1 MLFVSDERGW
11 PPRSGYRRRT
21 SQILRSLAEAGP
33 VTWVAAPRNRFGDD
47 GPLEVPADLR
57 DVVETVLVPAP
68 THGAATTLRRW
79 LTQQLPWP
87 LAAGDWT
94 QAVAELQRRN
104 GEPYDLLWTMGVDAL
119 HAAQRAGIT
128 AASTVVDADLE
139 SLKLRRQLQWDD
151 GGRLRRIR
159 GRIDAA
165 RWERLEQQAADS
177 ITSFSLC
184 SEDEVRVLGREA
196 WVTPNGFEEPDPLP
210 AGERC
215 PGSLLFIGSLSYA
228 PNIDGLRYFARD
240 VIPLIVAGLPEVR
253 LRVVGA
259 GLAADD
265 PLHQASNVEVIG
277 PVDDTTPYLR
287 TAQLVVVPL
296 RWGAG
301 TRIKILEA
309 FAHGVPVVS
318 TALGAEGLA
327 VDHGRELLMADG
339 AEQFAQACLSI
350 LSDNGLAEALVARA
364 HETFLAH
371 YEARV
376 VTERLTA
383 RVQQLIGS
391 RA

>member
-11 PPRSGYRRRT
+11 PPHSGYRRRT

-33 VTWVAAPRNRFGDD
+33 VTWVAAPRNRYGDD
-47 GPLEVPADLR
+47 GPLDVPADLR
-57 DVVETVLVPAP
+57 DAVEAILVPAP
-68 THGAATTLRRW
+68 THGPATTLRRW
-79 LTQQLPWP
+79 LTRPLPWP

-104 GEPYDLLWTMGVDAL
+104 QEPYDLLWTMGVDAL
-119 HAAQRAGIT
+119 HATQRAGIT

-139 SLKLRRQLQWDD
+139 SLKLRRQLQWEDV
-151 GGRLRRIR
+151 GRLRRII

-165 RWERLEQQAADS
+165 RWERLEQQAADT

-196 WVTPNGFEEPDPLP
+196 WVTPNCFERPDPVL
-210 AGERC
+210 AGQTC
-215 PGSLLFIGSLSYA
+215 CGSLLFVGSLSYA
-228 PNIDGLRYFARD
+228 PNIDGLRYFAND
-240 VIPLIVAGLPEVR
+240 ILPLIVAARPEVR
-253 LRVVGA
+253 LRVIGA
-259 GLAADD
+259 GLAVDD
-265 PLHQASNVEVIG
+265 PLHEALNVEILG
-277 PVDDTTPYLR
+277 PVDDTAPYLR

-318 TALGAEGLA
+318 TPLGAEGLD
-327 VDHGRELLMADG
+327 VHPGRDLLLADG
-339 AEQFAQACLSI
+339 CEEFALACLSI
-350 LSDNGLAEALVARA
+350 LSDNGLAQALVAHA
-364 HETFLAH
+364 HETFLAR